1 MIVDYSTQPTPQQMV
16 IAAPNM
22 WAYPPVL
29 YVAPTIATGISSV
42 AITGARTDAAVTG
55 SKPGVALTASRPEVS
70 VTGDGG

>member
-16 IAAPNM
+16 IAAPNV

-29 YVAPTIATGISSV
+29 FVAPTRATGIISV
-42 AITGARTDAAVTG
+42 AITGARADAAVTG
-55 SKPGVALTASRPEVS
+55 SKPIAAITGSRIDVS

>member
-29 YVAPTIATGISSV
+29 FVEPTIASGIISV
-42 AITGARTDAAVTG
+42 AITGARADAALTG
-55 SKPGVALTASRPEVS
+55 SKPGVAITGGRIEVS
-70 VTGDGG
+70 ITGDGG